1 MSEKLTNDIIIGPD
15 LFCLAKIRDDDFWYC
30 DLRLS
35 IKLDVKM
42 RGMLNGLPLR
52 EFHPKFGPGE

>member
-1 MSEKLTNDIIIGPD
+1 M
-15 LFCLAKIRDDDFWYC
+15 FCLAKIRDDDFWYC